1 MIAINQTD
9 FEIQPKDQKKK
20 TENARLWQDSENG
33 MLEFFSR
40 FEEKRGRN
48 FLINIGVNIKLL

>member
-9 FEIQPKDQKKK
+9 FEIQPKDQKKKK

-40 FEEKRGRN
+40 FEEKRQKK
-48 FLINIGVNIKLL
+48 FPH